1 MKLYSN
7 KKVIVCFLAPAL
19 IMLGVFIYYP
29 LIQAVIGSLYQW
41 NAYLPDRTWVG
52 LGNYLEIFKNPNLF
66 LAIRNNILYA
76 IISVVCQVFLAMVLA
91 ACIEEAF
98 MRKFQKFFRSVLF
111 LPSLI
116 SMAIIALLW
125 KQLFNPN
132 IGLINAFIHLLGFE
146 DLTPLWLGDSKL
158 AIFCCIFMSQWQYT
172 GYCMMLDLVGIQK
185 IPQELYESAEL
196 DGASPIQKFFKV
208 TLPLAKESMLVTSI
222 ITIIGSFK
230 VFTEIQVMT
239 GGGPGH
245 ASEVLATLMYKEA
258 FKMNSLGT
266 ANAYAFVIFIVTL
279 VLSII
284 QIRLSNS
291 GKDS

>member
-98 MRKFQKFFRSVLF
+98 MRKFQKNFRSVLF